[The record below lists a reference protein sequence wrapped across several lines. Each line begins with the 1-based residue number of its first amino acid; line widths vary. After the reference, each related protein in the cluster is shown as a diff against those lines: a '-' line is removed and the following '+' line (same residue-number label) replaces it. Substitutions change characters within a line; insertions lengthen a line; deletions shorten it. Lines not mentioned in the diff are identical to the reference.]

1 MVACLLT
8 EKKALKRLAVIKHV
22 YWVNW

>member
-22 YWVNW
+22 Y